1 MCMDYSFSEAMK
13 NTNLTGIH
21 TVLSI
26 YDIMCQYCVNMYKR
40 FEDMKGIRLPPET
53 TILHAIGLWHVHGH
67 KEECLYRWA
76 TTYIPG
82 VGIVDGEALESNWSV
97 LNRTSQSA
105 RGATTAHCAE
115 IIDDHMGDANW
126 KKTINIGMVNL
137 TLSSE
142 TTDTN
147 FSWINC
153 EKISMGCDGIR

>member
-40 FEDMKGIRLPPET
+40 FEDMKGIRLPPDAE
-53 TILHAIGLWHVHGH
+53 ILHTIGLWHVHGH
-67 KEECLYRWA
+67 KEECLYCWA

-97 LNRTSQSA
+97 LNRTSRSA
-105 RGATTAHCAE
+105 RGATTAHRAE
-115 IIDDHMGDANW
+115 IIDDHMGDSNR
-126 KKTINIGMVNL
+126 KRTTNIGMFHC
-137 TLSSE
+137 TLHEGIPEIESSG
-142 TTDTN
+142 
-147 FSWINC
+147 INC
-153 EKISMGCDGIR
+153 EKISTGSDGIR